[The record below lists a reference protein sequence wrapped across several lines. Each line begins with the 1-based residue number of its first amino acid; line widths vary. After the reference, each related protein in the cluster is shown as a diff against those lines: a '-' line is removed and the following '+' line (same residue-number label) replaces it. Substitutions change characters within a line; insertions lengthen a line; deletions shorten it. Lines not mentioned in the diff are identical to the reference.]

1 MVEHLFAETRS
12 VLNGV
17 IKSRES
23 GFTGGN
29 VFQQP
34 GVDTV
39 HIPFLVVTIQYTLVF
54 AHKYRRMGIGWR
66 LFVQQGK
73 PVIADIIPGN
83 ALRMADEK
91 IPVAAAEKDNILIL
105 G

>member
-1 MVEHLFAETRS
+1 MVLSNPGIRFYWWKRFSATGCRYRS
-12 VLNGV
+12 YSL
-17 IKSRES
+17 
-23 GFTGGN
+23 
-29 VFQQP
+29 P
-34 GVDTV
+34 GRNYTV
-39 HIPFLVVTIQYTLVF
+39 HLVF